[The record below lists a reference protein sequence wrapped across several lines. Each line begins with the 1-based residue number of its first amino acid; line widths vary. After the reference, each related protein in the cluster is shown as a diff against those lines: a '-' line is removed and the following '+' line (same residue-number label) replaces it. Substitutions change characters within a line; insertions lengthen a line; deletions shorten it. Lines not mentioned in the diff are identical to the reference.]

1 MKTYEAKGTF
11 TKKGENQKFTT
22 TLTAENEK
30 MANEK
35 IFAQMGSKQNIKRPY
50 IKIDSIKETK

>member
-11 TKKGENQKFTT
+11 TKKGETQKFTT

-35 IFAQMGSKQNIKRPY
+35 IFANIGSKQNIKRPY
-50 IKIDSIKETK
+50 IKIESIKEAK

>member
-11 TKKGENQKFTT
+11 TKKGEKQKFTT
-22 TLTAENEK
+22 TLMAENEK

-35 IFAQMGSKQNIKRPY
+35 LFAQMGSKQKIKRPY